1 MPRVVKPAA
10 ADSAAVDKAPAGNT
24 AEPQSPWLR
33 GLGYGVRIA
42 VAALVLW
49 LGWAGINTFTAL
61 LRDDPPPHTIA
72 QQAADTQAAS
82 FDWSQVVAAGG
93 AWSFG
98 DASWSVSVRP
108 VADAQLPA
116 ALARPL
122 ADPTAFLPATD
133 AERSILDVLK
143 QMPGGSTERDGGTEY
158 VYESP
163 AFQYVVRTRQVGG
176 ERRVCWA
183 RGAVRRGEQDWT
195 LMETRPG
202 DASPAA
208 AVRGALLHYPPDV
221 VLLASRRNAA
231 DEPACEFIRTPGTLS
246 ALAEY
251 WRGREVAATP
261 VVVGEAGLEE
271 MICAAGGR
279 MFRVAALL
287 ESSAT
292 DTAGTTVMIAAIDP
306 PATPPSSSTSRP
318 AP

>member
-1 MPRVVKPAA
+1 MPSVVKPAA
-10 ADSAAVDKAPAGNT
+10 ADTVAKPR
-24 AEPQSPWLR
+24 SPWVR
-33 GLGYGVRIA
+33 GLGYGARIA
-42 VAALVLW
+42 VAAFVLW

-61 LRDDPPPHTIA
+61 LRDDPPPQVIA
-72 QQAADTQAAS
+72 QQAADSQAAS

-98 DASWSVSVRP
+98 DAGWSVSVRP
-108 VADAQLPA
+108 VADAELPA

-122 ADPTAFLPATD
+122 ADPAAFLPATD
-133 AERSILDVLK
+133 AERSILDILK
-143 QMPGGSTERDGGTEY
+143 EMPGGSTERDGGTEY

-163 AFQYVVRTRQVGG
+163 AFQYVVRTRDVGG

-183 RGAVRRGEQDWT
+183 RGAVRRGEHDWT

-202 DASPAA
+202 DASPAVA
-208 AVRGALLHYPPDV
+208 ARGALLPYPPDV

-246 ALAEY
+246 ALADF
-251 WRGREVAATP
+251 WRGRDVAATP
-261 VVVGEAGLEE
+261 IVVGEAGLEE

-306 PATPPSSSTSRP
+306 PTTPPSPSPSRP